1 MAAALQTL
9 DAGAVA
15 ADPDAARKRRSNH
28 SRAKSSRKRLRQ
40 RTTPMGTAKHQ
51 KPTEKMKKLFRKRAR
66 EYHSDEEED
75 DVDKEFPEDPSSDEE
90 KDEDLGVG
98 DYGSGGSEGD
108 EEDEEGVKHG
118 ITRLLEGC
126 RAFKVAFAKIMKRN
140 LPDDPLGPILSA
152 HKKLVAEKLAEE
164 DSEQKMKGESK
175 KQRHSADEK
184 GHTKPDNFLDAK
196 EKFLISVATKG
207 VVKLFNAVSKA
218 QSSQSGLNP
227 SSSKDAKGQSNK
239 ALSLFNLSATCIDL
253 STCISYEA
261 ESPLKHFVECSCRG
275 LLERKW
281 NGQNG
286 NASCSSK
293 VLVNNVTCFETP
305 FYDVIT
311 TNEQIRTVRTK
322 RQPLVAFS
330 PTAAHGGRLPA
341 EIFLLLLVMGKNEE
355 CHLVKP
361 AVRRKGGKQIKK
373 LFEAAGDASV
383 GYSQAGR
390 SRNRFGRRY
399 GEGKLKTLVLAKRR
413 KQAFFSE
420 LQKPT
425 PQISD
430 SNKGNNNEPGW
441 APLRDSYMLTHSKLK
456 DWDKMAFCSGISP
469 NAYWTSFFC
478 TQEPAAAI
486 SGERVLSDSS
496 SDGE

>member
-15 ADPDAARKRRSNH
+15 ANPVVARKRRSNH
-28 SRAKSSRKRLRQ
+28 SKAKSSRKRLRQ

-51 KPTEKMKKLFRKRAR
+51 KPTEKMKKLFQKRAR
-66 EYHSDEEED
+66 EYNSDEEAD
-75 DVDKEFPEDPSSDEE
+75 DADKDFPEDPSSDEE

-98 DYGSGGSEGD
+98 DYGSDGSEGD

-164 DSEQKMKGESK
+164 DSEQKMKGETK

-218 QSSQSGLNP
+218 QSSQSGSNP
-227 SSSKDAKGQSNK
+227 SSSKDAK
-239 ALSLFNLSATCIDL
+239 
-253 STCISYEA
+253 
-261 ESPLKHFVECSCRG
+261 
-275 LLERKW
+275 
-281 NGQNG
+281 
-286 NASCSSK
+286 
-293 VLVNNVTCFETP
+293 
-305 FYDVIT
+305 
-311 TNEQIRTVRTK
+311 
-322 RQPLVAFS
+322 
-330 PTAAHGGRLPA
+330 
-341 EIFLLLLVMGKNEE
+341 
-355 CHLVKP
+355 
-361 AVRRKGGKQIKK
+361 
-373 LFEAAGDASV
+373 
-383 GYSQAGR
+383 
-390 SRNRFGRRY
+390 
-399 GEGKLKTLVLAKRR
+399 VLAKRR

-420 LQKPT
+420 LHKPA

-430 SNKGNNNEPGW
+430 SNKGNKDEPGW

-456 DWDKMAFCSGISP
+456 DWDKMA
-469 NAYWTSFFC
+469 
-478 TQEPAAAI
+478 EPAAAVN
-486 SGERVLSDSS
+486 GEKVLSDSS
-496 SDGE
+496 SDDE

>member
-28 SRAKSSRKRLRQ
+28 SKAKSSRKRLRQ

-227 SSSKDAKGQSNK
+227 SSSKDAK
-239 ALSLFNLSATCIDL
+239 
-253 STCISYEA
+253 
-261 ESPLKHFVECSCRG
+261 
-275 LLERKW
+275 
-281 NGQNG
+281 
-286 NASCSSK
+286 
-293 VLVNNVTCFETP
+293 
-305 FYDVIT
+305 
-311 TNEQIRTVRTK
+311 
-322 RQPLVAFS
+322 
-330 PTAAHGGRLPA
+330 
-341 EIFLLLLVMGKNEE
+341 
-355 CHLVKP
+355 
-361 AVRRKGGKQIKK
+361 
-373 LFEAAGDASV
+373 
-383 GYSQAGR
+383 
-390 SRNRFGRRY
+390 
-399 GEGKLKTLVLAKRR
+399 VLAKRR

-456 DWDKMAFCSGISP
+456 DWDKMA
-469 NAYWTSFFC
+469 
-478 TQEPAAAI
+478 EPAAAI

>member
-15 ADPDAARKRRSNH
+15 ANPVVARKRRSNH
-28 SRAKSSRKRLRQ
+28 SKAKSSRKRLRQ

-51 KPTEKMKKLFRKRAR
+51 KPTEKMKKLFQKRAR
-66 EYHSDEEED
+66 EYNSDEEED
-75 DVDKEFPEDPSSDEE
+75 DADKDFPEDPSSDEE

-164 DSEQKMKGESK
+164 DSEQKMKGETK

-218 QSSQSGLNP
+218 QSSQSGSNP
-227 SSSKDAKGQSNK
+227 SSSKDAK
-239 ALSLFNLSATCIDL
+239 
-253 STCISYEA
+253 
-261 ESPLKHFVECSCRG
+261 
-275 LLERKW
+275 
-281 NGQNG
+281 
-286 NASCSSK
+286 
-293 VLVNNVTCFETP
+293 
-305 FYDVIT
+305 
-311 TNEQIRTVRTK
+311 
-322 RQPLVAFS
+322 
-330 PTAAHGGRLPA
+330 
-341 EIFLLLLVMGKNEE
+341 
-355 CHLVKP
+355 
-361 AVRRKGGKQIKK
+361 
-373 LFEAAGDASV
+373 
-383 GYSQAGR
+383 
-390 SRNRFGRRY
+390 
-399 GEGKLKTLVLAKRR
+399 VLAKRR

-420 LQKPT
+420 LHKPA
-425 PQISD
+425 PQVCYYSSSHD
-430 SNKGNNNEPGW
+430 LFWLYFLPGW

-456 DWDKMAFCSGISP
+456 DWDKME
-469 NAYWTSFFC
+469 
-478 TQEPAAAI
+478 EPAAAVN
-486 SGERVLSDSS
+486 GEKVLSDSS
-496 SDGE
+496 SDDE